1 MSFWHRVR
9 RAIRGEGEPAGEG
22 QPPGGDGAAAGSS
35 QASSGAASTHAPAS
49 PQTPEQV
56 LRQMADD
63 PRQIDE
69 AAAVT
74 ALERLEAEGRAGS
87 ALSHASAVLVHGVL
101 LPRLRLA
108 MAETLS
114 ARADDAEALLVLAPL
129 LRDADFSVHA
139 AQLSAEIHERGGRD
153 GEARQ
158 LYEAILARDVGHA
171 RAATRLERLGQ
182 RGQASAG
189 GATLVAE
196 GAMARGRYRIE
207 QELGR
212 GGAGTVFL
220 ARDTR
225 LNRLVALKVYHRRGR
240 AEWER
245 LLVEARTPAQ
255 IEHPLVCRVLDLE
268 ESLFGLALEY
278 LPSGSVKSVLD
289 RGGYDVPRALGLLAT
304 AAEGLLA
311 VHAAGFVHR
320 DIKPSNLLLR
330 RDGRVVL
337 TDFGIALP
345 IGATSTSPTAEG
357 TLQYMPPEQKASAP
371 AHPAA
376 DVFALARA
384 ANELLA
390 GAEGQVPA
398 ALASLLGAST
408 REVPRQRPSMAE
420 LAAGLAAGG

>member
-9 RAIRGEGEPAGEG
+9 RAIRGEGEPA
-22 QPPGGDGAAAGSS
+22 DRAAASVGPGT
-35 QASSGAASTHAPAS
+35 QPASPDASAGPPRPDASGAAP
-49 PQTPEQV
+49 TPEQV
-56 LRQMADD
+56 LRQMAED

-69 AAAVT
+69 LAAVT

-108 MAETLS
+108 MAETLC
-114 ARADDAEALLVLAPL
+114 ARADDGDALQVLAPL
-129 LRDADFSVHA
+129 LRDADFSVLA
-139 AQLSAEIHERGGRD
+139 AQLSAEIHERAGREH
-153 GEARQ
+153 EARQ

-171 RAATRLERLGQ
+171 RAASRLERLGQ

-225 LNRLVALKVYHRRGR
+225 LDRLVALKVYHRRGR

-278 LPSGSVKSVLD
+278 LPAGSVRAVLD
-289 RGGYDVPRALGLLAT
+289 RGDCAVPRALGLLAS

-320 DIKPSNLLLR
+320 DVKPSNLLLR

-345 IGATSTSPTAEG
+345 IGATPTSPTAEG

-384 ANELLA
+384 ARELLDA
-390 GAEGQVPA
+390 AEGQVPP
-398 ALASLLGAST
+398 ALASLLGACT
-408 REVPRQRPSMAE
+408 REVPSQRPSMAE
-420 LAAGLAAGG
+420 LAAGLAGGA

>member
-9 RAIRGEGEPAGEG
+9 GAIRGEPAPAEPVAAV
-22 QPPGGDGAAAGSS
+22 GDGGPVPR
-35 QASSGAASTHAPAS
+35 AASAATP
-49 PQTPEQV
+49 PDTPEQA
-56 LRQMADD
+56 LRRMAED
-63 PRQIDE
+63 PRLLDE
-69 AAAVT
+69 AAAVV

-87 ALSHASAVLVHGVL
+87 ALSHGAALLLHGVL

-108 MAETLS
+108 MAETFCS
-114 ARADDAEALLVLAPL
+114 RAQDGEALAVLAPL
-129 LRDADFSVHA
+129 LRDADYSVHA
-139 AQLSAEIHERGGRD
+139 AQLSAEIHERAGRD
-153 GEARQ
+153 AEARL
-158 LYEAILARDVGHA
+158 LYEGILARDVSHA
-171 RAATRLERLGQ
+171 RAAVRLERLGQ
-182 RGQASAG
+182 RGQASTG

-196 GAMARGRYRIE
+196 GAMARGRYRVE

-225 LNRLVALKVYHRRGR
+225 LDRLVALKVYHRRGR

-245 LLVEARTPAQ
+245 LMVEARTPAQ

-278 LPSGSVKSVLD
+278 LPAGSVRAILD
-289 RGGYDVPRALGLLAT
+289 RGGYDVPRALRLMAS
-304 AAEGLLA
+304 AAEGLVA

-345 IGATSTSPTAEG
+345 KGKAPTSPMAEG

-371 AHPAA
+371 ADPAA
-376 DVFALARA
+376 DVFALGRA

-390 GAEGQVPA
+390 AASGTVPP
-398 ALASLLGAST
+398 ALASLLGAAT
-408 REVPRQRPSMAE
+408 REVPRQRPSMQE
-420 LAAGLAAGG
+420 LASALASSV

>member
-1 MSFWHRVR
+1 
-9 RAIRGEGEPAGEG
+9 
-22 QPPGGDGAAAGSS
+22 
-35 QASSGAASTHAPAS
+35 
-49 PQTPEQV
+49 
-56 LRQMADD
+56 MADD
-63 PRQIDE
+63 PRQVDE
-69 AAAVT
+69 AAAVL

-108 MAETLS
+108 MAETFS
-114 ARADDAEALLVLAPL
+114 ARAQDSEALVVLTPL

-139 AQLSAEIHERGGRD
+139 AQLSAEIHERAGRD

-171 RAATRLERLGQ
+171 RAATRLERLGL

-189 GATLVAE
+189 GATLLAE

-220 ARDTR
+220 ARDVR
-225 LNRLVALKVYHRRGR
+225 LGRLVALKVYHRRGR

-255 IEHPLVCRVLDLE
+255 IEHPLVCRVLDLDE
-268 ESLFGLALEY
+268 ALFGLALEY
-278 LPSGSVKSVLD
+278 LPTGSVRAILD
-289 RGGYDVPRALGLLAT
+289 RGGYDVGRALGLLAS

-345 IGATSTSPTAEG
+345 VGQAPSSPTAEG
-357 TLQYMPPEQKASAP
+357 TLQYMPPEQKVSAP
-371 AHPAA
+371 ADPTA
-376 DVFALARA
+376 DVFALGRA
-384 ANELLA
+384 AGELLA
-390 GAEGQVPA
+390 AAQGQVPP
-398 ALASLLGAST
+398 ALASLLAATT
-408 REVPRQRPSMAE
+408 REVARQRPSMLE
-420 LAAGLAAGG
+420 LASALCSGA